1 MLPLRVL
8 SGSCCCPPPVN
19 QEAVRALGVVLVCQE
34 QQQLLQ
40 LVVHERV

>member
-1 MLPLRVL
+1 MLSLRVL

-19 QEAVRALGVVLVCQE
+19 QEAVRVLGVVLVCQE
-34 QQQLLQ
+34 QQLLQ